1 MVLFTTYGDVYIC
14 ECECLCAWLWEREKK
29 KGGEREREKRG
40 RDERERRV
48 REGRGGRR
56 PIRTLQTCS
65 YWVYWVVVI
74 LVILN
79 LIDTKLSYQD
89 FSHMLIYREKN
100 EIHYLL
106 AAINW
111 EWVVNTVLCGTVL
124 IWMLSFSISVS
135 WEAWCRFSSSDNLQ
149 LELLHHQWLFL
160 D

>member
-1 MVLFTTYGDVYIC
+1 MEMCIFVNVSVCVHGC
-14 ECECLCAWLWEREKK
+14 
-29 KGGEREREKRG
+29 ERERKKRG
-40 RDERERRV
+40 ERGRERKEGEMREREEWERG
-48 REGRGGRR
+48 EGGRR